1 LVKNYSMRYILLT
14 IASLILLNLSANAQ
28 TFDTLYTKS
37 LGGSATECNGTAQ
50 LNNLGMAAAS
60 VAIDSNGDVYI
71 SCSTAST
78 DGFVNS
84 NAGQDDVWIVKLN
97 SQGDTLWTL
106 VLGGT
111 DSERSYKIKVNP
123 NGGGCYVVGQTNSN
137 NGSFPISYGA
147 NDGFIAKV
155 SASGVLLWAR
165 QYGGSNLDVL
175 YDLDFSSDGTIVAVG
190 DAVSD
195 DGDLAGTGNGLAWV
209 VWVDPTSGDIQDS
222 RTYLGPNASNP
233 DFLESFSTITHL
245 SDNSGFLLGGYTTPN
260 ALDFN
265 FDNIFLA
272 KISET
277 GTLNFTKSIG
287 STARDGVAK
296 ILEAENNNFFVLG
309 MIQAS
314 GGEVTTYLGG
324 PSDAWLIKCDPIGNK
339 IFDVSYGGTNWEF
352 FTDAVYDAQGNILAS
367 AFSRS
372 TNGTLSGQTPF
383 GLVDFWLLKLN
394 LTGEILAQKLIG
406 GSSNDFCL
414 GIDKDSQGNIYCVG
428 RTESND
434 GAVYGNNGGRDLW
447 VVKFG
452 GVTVNLE
459 NQLENSKIAI
469 FPNPATNYLKIEAQE
484 QSNSQY
490 KIFNHLGQLVEQWHS
505 NQITQNIA
513 LSNMSNGFYLLQAT
527 NYKGIVEQK
536 KFVLQR

>member
-1 LVKNYSMRYILLT
+1 MKYKLLT
-14 IASLILLNLSANAQ
+14 LAALLVSSIITTAQ

-37 LGGSATECNGTAQ
+37 LGGSGTECNGTSQ
-50 LNNLGMAAAS
+50 LSNLGMAAAS
-60 VAIDSNGDVYI
+60 VAIDSNGDMYI
-71 SCSTAST
+71 TCSTASN
-78 DGFVNS
+78 DGFVSS
-84 NAGQDDVWIVKLN
+84 NQGQDDIWVLKLN
-97 SQGDTLWTL
+97 SLGDTLWTK

-111 DSERSYKIKVNP
+111 ESERSYKIKVNP
-123 NGGGCYVVGQTNSN
+123 ASGGCYVVGQTGSN
-137 NGSFPISYGA
+137 NGSFPISNGSS
-147 NDGFIAKV
+147 DGFIAKLN
-155 SASGVLLWAR
+155 SNGSLLWAR

-175 YDLDFSSDGTIVAVG
+175 YDLDFSSDGSIVAVG
-190 DAVSD
+190 EAVSD
-195 DGDLAGTGNGLAWV
+195 DGDLSGTGNGLAWV

-233 DFLESFSTITHL
+233 DFLENFSTITHL
-245 SDNSGFLLGGYTTPN
+245 SDNSGFLLGGYTTPDG
-260 ALDFN
+260 LDFN
-265 FDNIFLA
+265 LDNIFLA

-296 ILEAENNNFFVLG
+296 ILEAENNTFFVLG
-309 MIQAS
+309 MIQA
-314 GGEVTTYLGG
+314 GGGDVSTYLGG
-324 PSDAWLIKCDPIGNK
+324 PADAWLVKCDALGNK

-372 TNGTLSGQTPF
+372 TNGNLSGQTPS
-383 GLVDFWLLKLN
+383 GLTDFWLLKLN
-394 LTGEILAQKLIG
+394 QTGEVLAQKLIG
-406 GSSNDFCL
+406 GTSNDFCL
-414 GIDKDSQGNIYCVG
+414 GIDKDAQGDIVCVG

-490 KIFNHLGQLVEQWHS
+490 KIFNHLGQLVEQWQS
-505 NQITQNIA
+505 NQITQNIE
-513 LSNMSNGFYLLQAT
+513 LSNLSNGFYLLQAT
-527 NYKGIVEQK
+527 NNKGTVEQK
-536 KFVLQR
+536 KFVIQR